1 MTVFPSK
8 VATMARL
15 GAVAV
20 LGMLALQAPAQSAT
34 NPAGDLREHFVH
46 PPADARPMMRWWW
59 FGPAVTKPELE
70 KELVTMQKAGIG
82 GVEIQPVYPM
92 ALDDAAKG
100 IRNLKYLSPEFMD
113 AVGFANQTARKL
125 GMRVDITLGSGWP
138 YGGPTTTL
146 ALSSSKLKVEYVAL
160 GKTPTPA
167 PKLKE
172 GESFIAAFAVN
183 GTQENFDA
191 ASAVRFSPEGASP
204 VTSGTMTALYFIAS
218 HTGQQVKRPG
228 VGGEGLVLDHM
239 ARPAIDEHLKD
250 VAEPLLKAFG
260 DQPPTSVFSDSLEVY
275 GADWTPTL
283 PAEFLRRRGY
293 DLIPHLP
300 ELLAGNT
307 TEAASVRHDWALT
320 MSDLVRENYLAP
332 VTEFAAAHH
341 TKFRSQTY
349 GFPPAI
355 LADEA
360 TPQLPEGEGPQWRAF
375 SFTRWASS
383 ASHLYNRNVTSA
395 ETWTWLH
402 SPVFRATPLD
412 MKVEADRMLLEG
424 VNQFVGHGWPYSPDA
439 AGEPGWSLYAAAV
452 FNAHNPWFAVM
463 PEVTGYLTRMSWLLR
478 QGKPTNDVAILLP
491 EDDVQAS
498 IHPNGRASITE
509 AMKEKISPA
518 LMAAILDAGYN
529 IDYIDARTIEKLGT
543 VPYPVLVVPP
553 TERIPLAAYKTV
565 AAYAEGKGKLIGIGS
580 QPTLAPGLLEQKDA
594 PAIAALSEKL
604 FRADGHKGTSID
616 SVEQLAAALH
626 AALAPDL
633 DAQGTKLDLGFIHR
647 ELATSDVYFVVNSSN
662 QPTDATV
669 HFRATAPVVEALD
682 PDTGKALW
690 TADNHP
696 GARFPLTL
704 APYESRVFVVSY
716 KAADATLGKPEAATP
731 TTLATLDNDWSIR
744 FAGEAKSQPI
754 GKPES
759 WTALSGKKFYSG
771 EAVYTHTVTI
781 DATALKSKKILLDF
795 GAGTPTTDPRPAG
808 ANGVR
813 ALLDAPLRE
822 AAIIVVNGQQVGTLW
837 HPPYQI
843 EVSPALHAGAN
854 TIEVHVFNTAMN
866 RMAENGPHD
875 FSPLIAKYG
884 KRFEMQDMNEI
895 APLPSGILAP
905 VRLVVEP
912 R

>member
-1 MTVFPSK
+1 MTVFSFRLSS
-8 VATMARL
+8 VARL
-15 GAVAV
+15 SAAAV
-20 LGMLALQAPAQSAT
+20 LGLCTLHGQAQST
-34 NPAGDLREHFVH
+34 TQPSGDLRELFAQ

-59 FGPAVTKPELE
+59 FGPAVTKRELE
-70 KELVTMQKAGIG
+70 KELNTMQKAGIG

-92 ALDDAAKG
+92 ALDDEAKG
-100 IRNLKYLSPEFMD
+100 IRNFKYLSPEFLD
-113 AVGFANQTARKL
+113 DVHFANQTARKL

-146 ALSSSKLKVEYVAL
+146 ALSSSKLKVEYVPL
-160 GKTPTPA
+160 GKTQAAA

-172 GESFIAAFAVN
+172 GESFIAAFAVK
-183 GTQENFDA
+183 GTKQKFDA
-191 ASAVRFSPEGASP
+191 ASAVRFSPEGMAP
-204 VTSGTMTALYFIAS
+204 VTNDTMTAIYFIAS

-228 VGGEGLVLDHM
+228 IGGEGLVLDHM

-250 VAEPLLKAFG
+250 VAEPLLQAFG
-260 DQPPTSVFSDSLEVY
+260 NEPPTSVFSDSLEVY

-283 PAEFLRRRGY
+283 PAEFLKRRGY

-300 ELLAGNT
+300 ELLAGGT
-307 TEAASVRHDWALT
+307 AEAASVRHDWALT

-332 VTEFAAAHH
+332 VTEFATAHQ

-349 GFPPAI
+349 GFPPVM

-383 ASHLYNRNVTSA
+383 ASHLYGRPVTSA

-424 VNQFVGHGWPYSPDA
+424 VNQFVGHGWPYSPDG

-463 PEVTGYLTRMSWLLR
+463 PDVTGYLTRMSWLLR
-478 QGKPTNDVAILLP
+478 QGKPANDVAILLP
-491 EDDVQAS
+491 EDDVQAE

-509 AMKEKISPA
+509 AMKEKITPE
-518 LMAAILDAGYN
+518 LMEAILDAGYN
-529 IDYIDARTIEKLGT
+529 VDYIDAKTIEKLGG
-543 VPYPVLVVPP
+543 VPYPVLIVPP

-565 AAYAEGKGKLIGIGS
+565 AAYAAGKGTLIGLGN
-580 QPTLAPGLLEQKDA
+580 QPTLAPGLQEQKDA
-594 PAIAALSEKL
+594 PAIAALSQEL
-604 FRADGHKGTSID
+604 FHKAGHKGVAINT
-616 SVEQLAAALH
+616 VAELGTALH
-626 AALAPDL
+626 AALTPDL
-633 DAQGTKLDLGFIHR
+633 DAQGKKQELGFLHR
-647 ELATSDVYFVVNSSN
+647 SLPTSDVYFVVNSSN
-662 QPTDATV
+662 QPTEATV
-669 HFRATAPVVEALD
+669 LFRANGPVVEALD

-690 TADNHP
+690 TAENKP

-716 KAADATLGKPEAATP
+716 KATDNTLTKPEEAKP
-731 TTLATLDNDWSIR
+731 STLATLDSGWSIR
-744 FAGEAKSQPI
+744 FAGEAKGQTI

-759 WTALSGKKFYSG
+759 WTSLEGKKFYSG
-771 EAVYTHTVTI
+771 EAVYSNTVTV
-781 DATALKSKKILLDF
+781 DAAALKSKKILLDF
-795 GAGTPTTDPRPAG
+795 GPGTPTNMPDATSVH
-808 ANGVR
+808 GVR

-822 AAIIVVNGQQVGTLW
+822 AAIIVVNGKQVGTLW

-843 EVSPALHAGAN
+843 EVGAALQAGTN

-866 RMAENGPHD
+866 VLAGNGPHD
-875 FSPLIAKYG
+875 FSALYAKYG
-884 KRFEMQDMNEI
+884 KRFEMQDLNEV
-895 APLPSGILAP
+895 APLPSGLLAP

-912 R
+912 Q